1 MLIIS
6 ASQINLSLMQAG
18 IENANVDQIIPK
30 EEEEQD
36 NSAYF
41 YAILG
46 LLPVLAIMFYFLIKK
61 KGGDNLNVLSYQALR
76 NIAL

>member
-41 YAILG
+41 YA
-46 LLPVLAIMFYFLIKK
+46 VT
-61 KGGDNLNVLSYQALR
+61 SYKHV
-76 NIAL
+76 